1 MVKITLKLMKTF
13 AQHLTNT
20 WVRYV
25 VLYRNNIL
33 FSNTAEKNVL
43 VNSIFHH
50 S

>member
-33 FSNTAEKNVL
+33 FLATQQKKMYW
-43 VNSIFHH
+43 
-50 S
+50 